1 MNYHCFKKNYKMISV
16 DLSKRQALDADPR
29 EIQQIYFT
37 GNLDRVGNA
46 IMFLSYEEA
55 KETVLE
61 ISQQIVKVLQVYC
74 TIN

>member
-1 MNYHCFKKNYKMISV
+1 MISV

-61 ISQQIVKVLQVYC
+61 ISQQIVKVSQVYC

>member
-1 MNYHCFKKNYKMISV
+1 MNYHCFKENYKMISV

>member
-1 MNYHCFKKNYKMISV
+1 MISV

>member
-1 MNYHCFKKNYKMISV
+1 MNYHCFKENYKMISV

-37 GNLDRVGNA
+37 GNLDRLGNA

>member
-1 MNYHCFKKNYKMISV
+1 MNYHCFKENYKMISV

-74 TIN
+74 TMN